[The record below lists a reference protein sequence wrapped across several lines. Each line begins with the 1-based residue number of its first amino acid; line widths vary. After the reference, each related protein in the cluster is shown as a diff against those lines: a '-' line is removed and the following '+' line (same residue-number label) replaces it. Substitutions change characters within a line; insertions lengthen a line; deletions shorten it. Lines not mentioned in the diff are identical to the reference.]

1 MNASASQYSRAT
13 VGWGAGIGL
22 LALAAI
28 AAAPSHPESRTA
40 TSPARVWLGGDV
52 QMDGRTRNVLTAIPA
67 LVAHAPGIVNLEG
80 PIARASAAP
89 ARRTS
94 SLQVLNAPMV
104 VGELRAAGIRVAGIA
119 NNHAGDAGPGG
130 VATTARALREG
141 GITPT
146 GLAAGAAV
154 VLVGGLRVA
163 ITAHD
168 LGAAVP
174 AGLADELSRAR
185 RGADVLIATFHVTA
199 PPSYLPTP
207 VLEQAVGRAL
217 EAGAAVVA
225 AHGTHM
231 VGPVERR
238 GHAVV
243 IWGLGNLAFACDCTK
258 ETEGLLVE
266 VELGPDGAGAAAVI
280 PIQAGLAGA
289 PAVPS
294 PDANGIFDLLRA
306 LGTRFASVSAGRAQ
320 L

>member
-1 MNASASQYSRAT
+1 M
-13 VGWGAGIGL
+13 

-28 AAAPSHPESRTA
+28 AATPPKTGGEPV
-40 TSPARVWLGGDV
+40 PARGPARLWLGGDV
-52 QMDGRTRNVLTAIPA
+52 QMNGRTRGVLAAIPA
-67 LVAHAPGIVNLEG
+67 LVAHASGIVNLEG
-80 PIARASAAP
+80 PIATAPAAP
-89 ARRTS
+89 TRRRS

-104 VGELRAAGIRVAGIA
+104 VAELRAAGIRVAGIA

-130 VATTARALREG
+130 VAVTARALRDG
-141 GITPT
+141 GVAPA
-146 GLAAGAAV
+146 GLASGAAV
-154 VLVGGLRVA
+154 VLVDGLRVA

-174 AGLADELSRAR
+174 AGLADELRRAR
-185 RGADVLIATFHVTA
+185 RGADVLVATFHVTA

-207 VLEQAVGRAL
+207 VLEQAVERAL

-225 AHGTHM
+225 AHGTHQI
-231 VGPVERR
+231 GRVERR
-238 GHAVV
+238 GRAVIV
-243 IWGLGNLAFACDCTK
+243 WGLGNLAFACECTK

-289 PAVPS
+289 PAAPA
-294 PDANGIFDLLRA
+294 PDASGIFDLLRA
-306 LGTRFASVSAGRAQ
+306 LGTRFVSVDAGRAQ